1 LLGSTVNLLV
11 SPTHLQ
17 KPCVHSISPNSGAAT
32 LETRNWFSRGD
43 PPEPTKQG
51 VIFVHPRNICQESL
65 CVMACFAAPFGSV
78 LGCSPLIAAGQFFE
92 HSGFQ
97 QMIDDV
103 QSTRLPNGIV
113 VLTEHMPG
121 LRSVTAGI
129 WIRKG
134 SRHESPELNG
144 ICHFIEHAV
153 FKGTQRRTAHDI
165 AVESDRLGGHLD
177 AYTTHEMTGFAVKV
191 ADTSLAEALDL
202 LGDMVAHPRF
212 DQEDLER
219 EQKVIIEEM
228 KMVEDTPD
236 ELLGELFN
244 SAYFPNQPLGRPI
257 EGTKETVPTFDHK
270 TTVGFHAREFSY
282 NNLVIAAAGNV
293 SHGRLLELVG
303 RSFDGCEG
311 GTATRPNPISNSRPR
326 PAAPILIEQKSELEQ
341 AHLVIATPWP
351 DALSEDRY
359 AASLLASVIGGGTS
373 SRLWQKIREERGLAY
388 SVGAGGSAFSDV
400 GVFNVYAGTSPEQL
414 DEVVDL
420 SLEALRDVVNHNVSE
435 EELRIAK
442 EQAIASILLGLE
454 SSSARAS
461 TLARQEIIH
470 GRRISPDEVIEKIR
484 AVTLDQLREIAQTYF
499 GSNMVSL
506 GALGNLNGFKVD
518 RARLEI

>member
-1 LLGSTVNLLV
+1 
-11 SPTHLQ
+11 
-17 KPCVHSISPNSGAAT
+17 
-32 LETRNWFSRGD
+32 
-43 PPEPTKQG
+43 
-51 VIFVHPRNICQESL
+51 
-65 CVMACFAAPFGSV
+65 
-78 LGCSPLIAAGQFFE
+78 
-92 HSGFQ
+92 
-97 QMIDDV
+97 MIDNV

-113 VLTEHMPG
+113 VLSEHMPG
-121 LRSVTAGI
+121 LRSITSGI
-129 WIRKG
+129 WVRRG
-134 SRHESPELNG
+134 SRHETADLNG

-165 AVESDRLGGHLD
+165 AIETDRLGGHLD
-177 AYTTHEMTGFAVKV
+177 AYTTHELTGFAIKV
-191 ADTSLAEALDL
+191 ADTSFAEAMDL
-202 LGDMVAHPRF
+202 LTDLVAHPKF

-244 SAYFPNQPLGRPI
+244 AAYFPNQPLGRPI

-282 NNLVIAAAGNV
+282 PNLVIAAAGNIE
-293 SHGRLLELVG
+293 HERLLELVG
-303 RSFDGCEG
+303 RAFGGCDGG
-311 GTATRPNPISNSRPR
+311 VSLPNPVISSSPR

-373 SRLWQKIREERGLAY
+373 SRLWQEVREERGLAY

-400 GVFNVYAGTSPEQL
+400 GVFNVYAGTSPDQL

-420 SLEALRDVVNHNVSE
+420 SLAAMRDVVKTNVTD
-435 EELRIAK
+435 EELRIAQ

-461 TLARQEIIH
+461 TLARQEIVH

-484 AVTLDQLREIAQTYF
+484 AATADDLRKIAQTYF
-499 GSNMVSL
+499 RSELVSL
-506 GALGNLNGFKVD
+506 GALGDLNGFKVD
-518 RARLEI
+518 RSRLEI

>member
-1 LLGSTVNLLV
+1 
-11 SPTHLQ
+11 
-17 KPCVHSISPNSGAAT
+17 
-32 LETRNWFSRGD
+32 
-43 PPEPTKQG
+43 
-51 VIFVHPRNICQESL
+51 
-65 CVMACFAAPFGSV
+65 
-78 LGCSPLIAAGQFFE
+78 
-92 HSGFQ
+92 
-97 QMIDDV
+97 MIDDV
-103 QSTRLPNGIV
+103 QSTRLPNGV
-113 VLTEHMPG
+113 AVLSEHMPG

-129 WIRKG
+129 WVRRG
-134 SRHESPELNG
+134 SRHESAELNG

-165 AVESDRLGGHLD
+165 AVETDRLGGHLD
-177 AYTTHEMTGFAVKV
+177 AYTTHEMTGFAIKV
-191 ADTSLAEALDL
+191 ADSSLSEAMDL
-202 LGDMVAHPRF
+202 LTDLVAHPRF
-212 DQEDLER
+212 EQEDLER
-219 EQKVIIEEM
+219 EQKVILEEM

-244 SAYFPNQPLGRPI
+244 EAYFPNQPLGRPI

-270 TTVGFHAREFSY
+270 TTVGFHAREFCY
-282 NNLVIAAAGNV
+282 ANLVIAAAGNV
-293 SHGRLLELVG
+293 NHGRLLELVG
-303 RSFDGCEG
+303 RAFGGCDGG
-311 GTATRPNPISNSRPR
+311 VRHLPNPVIGTSPR
-326 PAAPILIEQKSELEQ
+326 PVAPILIEQKNELEQ

-351 DALSEDRY
+351 DAVSEDRY

-373 SRLWQKIREERGLAY
+373 SRLWQTIREERGLAY

-420 SLEALRDVVNHNVSE
+420 SLEALREVVKANVTD

-470 GRRISPDEVIEKIR
+470 GRRISPDQVIQKIR
-484 AVTLDQLREIAQTYF
+484 AATADDLREIAQTYF
-499 GSNMVSL
+499 KSEQVSL
-506 GALGNLNGFKVD
+506 GALGNLNGFQVN
-518 RARLEI
+518 RSRLEI